1 MINNMDYEIKL
12 IQSMFIDCNCYLIN
26 YLDKTVIIDPC
37 VDVKTL
43 CKYNVKKVEGILITH
58 GHVDHILFLE
68 QIVKH
73 YNCKVYL
80 TKHALE
86 KVYNDNLNLSVMFNY
101 PLNIQPDTFK
111 YEIITDNKII
121 INDLQI
127 KCITTPG
134 HTNGSVCFLLKD
146 DLFTGDTLFNRS
158 VGRTDFP
165 TGNSLELRNSLKKI
179 LSFNKNFTIY
189 PGHDSISTIEEQKQ
203 KNYYLKF

>member
-1 MINNMDYEIKL
+1 MNYEIKL

-26 YLDKTVIIDPC
+26 YNNKTIIIDPC
-37 VDVKTL
+37 IDVKTL
-43 CKYNVKKVEGILITH
+43 KKYNVNNVEAILITH
-58 GHVDHILFLE
+58 GHIDHIIFLE
-68 QIVKH
+68 QLVKE
-73 YNCKVYL
+73 YKCKVFL
-80 TKHALE
+80 TKKCLE

-101 PLNIQPDTFK
+101 PLNIEKGIFDYQ
-111 YEIITDNKII
+111 IITDNQII
-121 INDLQI
+121 IDELNI

-134 HTNGSVCFLLKD
+134 HTDCSVCFLLNN
-146 DLFTGDTLFNRS
+146 DLFTGDTLFHRS

-189 PGHDSISTIEEQKQ
+189 PGHDLISTIEEEKQ

>member
-1 MINNMDYEIKL
+1 MDYEIKL
-12 IQSMFIDCNCYLIN
+12 IQSIFIDCNCYLIN
-26 YLDKTVIIDPC
+26 YQDKSIIIDPC

-43 CKYNVKKVEGILITH
+43 KKYNIGKVEAILVTH
-58 GHVDHILFLE
+58 GHVDHILFLK
-68 QIVKH
+68 QLSD
-73 YNCKVYL
+73 YFNCKVYL

-86 KVYNDNLNLSVMFNY
+86 KVYNDNLNLSVLFNY
-101 PLNIQPDTFK
+101 PLNISPDSFK

-121 INDLQI
+121 IDDLKI

-134 HTNGSVCFLLKD
+134 HTNGSVCFLLND

-165 TGNSLELRNSLKKI
+165 TGNSLELRQSLMKI
-179 LSFNKNFTIY
+179 LNFNKNFTIY
-189 PGHDSISTIEEQKQ
+189 PGHDSISTIEEQKH

>member
-1 MINNMDYEIKL
+1 MNYEIKL

-26 YLDKTVIIDPC
+26 YNNKTIIIDPC
-37 VDVKTL
+37 IDVKTL
-43 CKYNVKKVEGILITH
+43 KKYNVNNVEAILITH
-58 GHVDHILFLE
+58 GHIDHIIFLE
-68 QIVKH
+68 QLVKE
-73 YNCKVYL
+73 YKCKVYL
-80 TKHALE
+80 TKKCLE

-101 PLNIQPDTFK
+101 PLNIEKGIFDYQ
-111 YEIITDNKII
+111 IITDNQVII
-121 INDLQI
+121 DELNI

-134 HTNGSVCFLLKD
+134 HTDCSVCFLLD
-146 DLFTGDTLFNRS
+146 NDLFTGDTLFHRS

-189 PGHDSISTIEEQKQ
+189 PGHDSISTIEEEKQ